1 MSNQHIFT
9 ILFLPLSLFLISLFL
24 FKYLQDFFNKSFFID
39 SPTHRSNHNI
49 PTPKGA
55 GLIVIPLVIFSTL
68 SVFFF
73 TNNLH
78 LGWIIFLISIGL
90 LSIISFLDDLYNV
103 SLIVRL
109 IVQSLCVFVS
119 IYFLFDQVSISDF
132 YINIV
137 SNININK
144 AFLDFCILVI
154 VAAFWMWIINLYNFM
169 DGMDGIT
176 ASQVCFFMLG
186 INIFAIF
193 GFLNYDLQIFSLI
206 VFSLCLG
213 FYTVNKPPAKI
224 FLGDTGAIP
233 LGYIVGLII
242 IKALFFYD
250 LFIPVLILSLY
261 HIVDSTFTIVIRL
274 INGENIF
281 QAHSSHFYQKIIRAG
296 FSHEYVLE
304 RIHCMNFILLIMSL
318 ISLVYPI
325 SCFLISFILTLGLL
339 KIFSSKGI
347 TNE

>member
-1 MSNQHIFT
+1 MSNHHIFI

-24 FKYLQDFFNKSFFID
+24 FKYLQNFFNKSFFID

-73 TNNLH
+73 TNSLN
-78 LGWIIFLISIGL
+78 LGWIIFIISICL
-90 LSIISFLDDLYNV
+90 LTIISFFDDLFNV

-119 IYFLFDQVSISDF
+119 IYFLFDQLSLSDF

-154 VAAFWMWIINLYNFM
+154 VSAFWMWIINLYNFM

-186 INIFAIF
+186 VNILAVF
-193 GFLNYDLQIFSLI
+193 GFLNFDLQLFSLI
-206 VFSLCLG
+206 VFSVCLG
-213 FYTVNKPPAKI
+213 FYSVNKPPAKI

-233 LGYIVGLII
+233 LGYMVGLII
-242 IKALFFYD
+242 IKALFFYN
-250 LFIPVLILSLY
+250 LFIPVLILSMY
-261 HIVDSTFTIVIRL
+261 HIVDSTLTIVIRL
-274 INGENIF
+274 MNGDNIF
-281 QAHSSHFYQKIIRAG
+281 EAHSSHFYQKIIRSG
-296 FSHEYVLE
+296 FSHDYVLA
-304 RIHCMNFILLIMSL
+304 RIHYMNFILLIMSF
-318 ISLVYPI
+318 ISIIYPI
-325 SCFLISFILTLGLL
+325 SCFIISFILTLGLL

-347 TNE
+347 KQ

>member
-1 MSNQHIFT
+1 MSNHHIFI

-24 FKYLQDFFNKSFFID
+24 FKYLQNFFNKSFFID

-73 TNNLH
+73 TNSLN
-78 LGWIIFLISIGL
+78 LGWIIFIISICL
-90 LSIISFLDDLYNV
+90 LTIISFFDDLFNV

-119 IYFLFDQVSISDF
+119 IYFLFDQLSLSDF

-154 VAAFWMWIINLYNFM
+154 VSAFWMWIINLYNFM

-186 INIFAIF
+186 VNILAVF
-193 GFLNYDLQIFSLI
+193 GFLNFDLQ
-206 VFSLCLG
+206 
-213 FYTVNKPPAKI
+213 
-224 FLGDTGAIP
+224 
-233 LGYIVGLII
+233 
-242 IKALFFYD
+242 LFW
-250 LFIPVLILSLY
+250 L
-261 HIVDSTFTIVIRL
+261 
-274 INGENIF
+274 
-281 QAHSSHFYQKIIRAG
+281 
-296 FSHEYVLE
+296 
-304 RIHCMNFILLIMSL
+304 
-318 ISLVYPI
+318 
-325 SCFLISFILTLGLL
+325 
-339 KIFSSKGI
+339 
-347 TNE
+347 